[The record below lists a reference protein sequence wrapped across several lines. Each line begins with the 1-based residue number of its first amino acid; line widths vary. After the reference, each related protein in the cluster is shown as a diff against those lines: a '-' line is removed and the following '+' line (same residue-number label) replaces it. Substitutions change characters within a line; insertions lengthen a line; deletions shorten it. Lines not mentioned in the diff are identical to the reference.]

1 MGVPERCLRCD
12 WWNFS
17 RQACDRVFK
26 AKLRV
31 GPDAGEI
38 FIETLPGVLPK
49 DMEDDFTGWLVT
61 VMGDIID
68 AWPGWKEIK
77 RLRDGG
83 KPCAGEQPS
92 AAIQKFGQKLSLVK
106 PLHTP
111 QPELNLDA
119 HGLFKADISLW

>member
-1 MGVPERCLRCD
+1 MSVPERCLKCD
-12 WWNFS
+12 WWNFN

-26 AKLRV
+26 ARLRV

-38 FIETLPGVLPK
+38 TIETLPGVLPK
-49 DMEDDFTGWLVT
+49 DLEDEFTGWLVT
-61 VMGDIID
+61 AMADIID

-77 RLRDGG
+77 RIWDGG
-83 KPCAGEQPS
+83 KPCAGEKPS
-92 AAIQKFGQKLSLVK
+92 ATIREFGQKLALAK
-106 PLHTP
+106 PLRTP